1 MNTTTCYLLDNPLCA
16 LRVSGIE
23 TTQLAAGQFEQLEQ
37 QLTLGQ
43 VGLSYEYFPHKAR
56 FRAAAGPGR
65 VCFAFQG
72 PESGSMRFC
81 GQEVGPES
89 IAIYRD
95 AQIETVTEN
104 SHSAFALSTTDEHLS
119 RLIDQIN
126 SAWVPDLFSRKRYLF
141 VTETGKL
148 DSVRAQILSQ
158 FRNPNPDTKVGDELL
173 TDVLNAIARPADP
186 TCGRTRLRLERAI
199 ACMDADPQRM
209 VRIKDIAEEVGLSWR
224 SLEYH
229 FKAHYGVTP
238 KSFLRYNRLHA
249 VRMALLDGWPGTV
262 TEAAQHYGFSHL
274 GEFAGAYRAA
284 FHELPSETFGR
295 QGQFFEFP
303 IAKPIAAT

>member
-1 MNTTTCYLLDNPLCA
+1 MHTSARYLFDNPLSA
-16 LRVSGIE
+16 LRVSGME

-56 FRAAAGPGR
+56 FRAAAAPGR

-95 AQIETVTEN
+95 TQIETVTEH

-119 RLIDQIN
+119 HLLDQIS
-126 SAWVPDLFSRKRYLF
+126 SAWLPDLFSRKRFLF
-141 VTETGKL
+141 ITEGGKL
-148 DSVRAQILSQ
+148 DFVRAQMLSQ
-158 FRNPNPDTKVGDELL
+158 FRSPNPDPKVGDELL
-173 TDVLNAIARPADP
+173 EDVLNAICRTAEPA
-186 TCGRTRLRLERAI
+186 CRRTSQRLERAI
-199 ACMDADPQRM
+199 ACMEAHPQRM

-238 KSFLRYNRLHA
+238 KSFLRYSRLHA
-249 VRMALLDGWPGTV
+249 VRIALLDGWPGTV
-262 TEAAQHYGFSHL
+262 TEAAHHFGFSHL
-274 GEFAGAYRAA
+274 GEFAGAYKAA
-284 FHELPSETFGR
+284 FHELPSETLG
-295 QGQFFEFP
+295 
-303 IAKPIAAT
+303 AKAGFSKIR